1 MKNIILGLF
10 IIIGL
15 QSYAQRVENVKAELS
30 GTNVV
35 ISYDLFGND
44 ALYNVKVYS
53 SSDNYKVPL
62 TFVTGDVG
70 NNISVGNSKKIIW
83 EYNKENLKN
92 TQNLNFKIDAVSQQ
106 VSMNNN
112 NSNNLNQEFESKG
125 YIGISLGPSFPMGD
139 FKDGGTFAGFG
150 ALTGL
155 QISVINFGY
164 LFTKNFG
171 ITANWFGSAYDIST
185 SGVLDNATWSIG
197 GLSVGPLI
205 SFSANV
211 FEFDIR
217 PTIGF
222 IYVVTPEFSANGII
236 YVESD
241 NATAFNLDLG
251 ATARFNFAKRWALIA
266 NIDYMSSKP
275 KFATIDSYQQINTLG
290 ITAGIAY
297 RLK

>member
-10 IIIGL
+10 MIIGL

-70 NNISVGNSKKIIW
+70 NNIGVGNSKKISW
-83 EYNKENLKN
+83 DYNKENLKN
-92 TQNLNFKIDAVSQQ
+92 TQNLNFKIDAVAQQ
-106 VSMNNN
+106 VSGNNN
-112 NSNNLNQEFESKG
+112 TNNLNQEFERKG

-139 FKDGGTFAGFG
+139 FKNG

-155 QISVINFGY
+155 QISLINFGY
-164 LFTKNFG
+164 LFTKNIG
-171 ITANWFGSAYDIST
+171 VTANWFGSAYDIST
-185 SGVLDNATWSIG
+185 EGVLDNATWSIG
-197 GLSVGPLI
+197 GLTFGPLI
-205 SFSANV
+205 SFSVNDV

-217 PTIGF
+217 PTVGF

-236 YVESD
+236 YLGSD

-251 ATARFNFAKRWALIA
+251 ATVRFNFAKRWALLA

-275 KFATIDSYQQINTLG
+275 KFATIDLYQQINTLG